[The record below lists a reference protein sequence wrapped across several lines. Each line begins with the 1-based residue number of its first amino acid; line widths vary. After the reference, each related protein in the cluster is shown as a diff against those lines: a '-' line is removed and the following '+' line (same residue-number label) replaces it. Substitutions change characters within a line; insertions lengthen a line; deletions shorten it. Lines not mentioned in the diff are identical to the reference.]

1 MRFILLLT
9 LSLTCFVSAVAA
21 DENKIQRH
29 QLGAWENDIG
39 YSGVVQVVNQLYI
52 SGIACEGTTMELAVK
67 ACYENIQS
75 ILKKFSV
82 TGDQI
87 IKETIYT
94 TDIDALIKAIPTRKS
109 FFNKGLYPAATWV
122 QVSRLYDP
130 KHLLEVELIV
140 QLHTRKE
147 N

>member
-1 MRFILLLT
+1 MRFIVLVT
-9 LSLTCFVSAVAA
+9 LGLTCCLSAMAA
-21 DENKIQRH
+21 DENTIQRH
-29 QLGAWENDIG
+29 QLGTWEDDIG
-39 YSGVVQVVNQLYI
+39 YSGVVEAGNQLYI
-52 SGIACEGTTMELAVK
+52 SGIACEGETMTLAVK

-75 ILKKFSV
+75 ILKKFSA
-82 TGDQI
+82 TSDQI

-94 TDIDALIKAIPTRKS
+94 TDIDALIKVIPMRKS

-140 QLHTRKE
+140 QLHTHKGS
-147 N
+147 

>member
-1 MRFILLLT
+1 MRFILLIALG
-9 LSLTCFVSAVAA
+9 LSFGLPTIAA
-21 DENKIQRH
+21 DENKIHRH
-29 QLGAWENDIG
+29 QLGTWEDDIG
-39 YSGVVQVVNQLYI
+39 YRGVVQAGTQLYI
-52 SGIACEGTTMELAVK
+52 SGIACAGDTMAIAVK

-75 ILKKFSV
+75 ILKRFSV
-82 TGDQI
+82 TSDQI
-87 IKETIYT
+87 IQETIYT

-130 KHLLEVELIV
+130 EHLLEVELIV
-140 QLHTRKE
+140 QLKTKNE